1 MHAVFSSR
9 CFPQSNPATDAKVQ
23 VEALVSLY
31 QRRPWQE
38 LFAED
43 LKKITLI
50 YVCIDTCMPQHS
62 TCMEVSLEV
71 RIHFVGVSSL
81 I

>member
-1 MHAVFSSR
+1 MHAVFSSG
-9 CFPQSNPATDAKVQ
+9 CFPQCNPATDAKVQ
-23 VEALVSLY
+23 VEAPVSLY
-31 QRRPWQE
+31 QYGPWQE

-43 LKKITLI
+43 FKKITLI

-71 RIHFVGVSSL
+71 RIHFVGVSSVV
-81 I
+81 